1 MNILNNKSNL
11 IIFCLL
17 SLFIGISLFI
27 RIYFPFNQI
36 FTEYGI
42 KFNGSDS
49 YYHMRLIDTLTNNF
63 PHLTYFDTYF
73 QSPYGNTTVGN
84 HFFDWM
90 ISSINWII
98 GLGHPSQHLIDVI
111 GVLIPVI
118 LASLVII
125 PVYFIG
131 KTLFNK
137 WVGLI
142 GAGLI
147 SILGGE
153 FMGRSILG
161 ATDHHVAEVLFS
173 TTCLMFLI
181 LAIKST
187 SKHKFYLYSIFAG
200 LFMGIYLLTWQGG
213 LLFIVIVL
221 AYFIIQI
228 IINHF
233 QKVNNSKLALTGVI
247 LFGITLLLN
256 YSQNLPKDT
265 LFILTLSF
273 LIPLFMGILSN
284 YFLKKNR
291 KFIFFATTLILACV
305 SISLFVFITN
315 FPIFNLI
322 FDSLKMFIGAGSS
335 AQTTMELQPILS
347 PAGKLTTAIVWG
359 NFATCYLLAPI
370 ALVILTIQSF
380 KNKFDCLFIIWTL
393 VILVITLM
401 QRRFAYYLAV
411 NFALLSGYL
420 LWRFIAWFGQGKVA
434 YKPKGF
440 KKKQK
445 EKVERKLSY
454 YKTAFALM
462 LMIIAVFIPVLSKSV
477 GVAQAST
484 FVPSNAWQSSL
495 TWLKDNSPE
504 PFGQDIYNVNQVIE
518 KNKIYPIPD
527 YGVTAWWDYGYWIT
541 RIAHRVPTSNPAQS
555 PKPIKS
561 TAQLFL
567 SDSVNSSI
575 LEQFKTQY
583 IILDNETT
591 TNKYWAII
599 NWANEPT
606 DKYSETYYIPQN
618 GKLYTT
624 QLYYPEYYKSLS
636 VRLYNF
642 NGKAISGKP
651 TVVKYTEQ
659 YINDGQ
665 KVKVINDYK
674 EFKTYKEAIDYMATQ
689 TTSLCTLV
697 GKNPFISPVDLEALD
712 NFTLVH
718 KSDNSIG
725 YKDVGSIPE
734 VKIFKYMGE

>member
-1 MNILNNKSNL
+1 MNILKNKTNL
-11 IIFCLL
+11 IIPICLI
-17 SLFIGISLFI
+17 LFIGISLFI
-27 RIYFPFNQI
+27 RIYLPYDQI

-118 LASLVII
+118 LASLVVI

-142 GAGLI
+142 SAGLI

-181 LAIKST
+181 LAIKDT
-187 SKHKFYLYSIFAG
+187 SKYKFYLYAIFAG

-213 LLFIVIVL
+213 LLFIVITL
-221 AYFIIQI
+221 AYFVIQI
-228 IINHF
+228 IVNHF
-233 QKVNNSKLALTGVI
+233 QNKDNLRLALIGTS
-247 LFGITLLLN
+247 LFGITLALN
-256 YSQNLPKDT
+256 YSSNLPKDT
-265 LFILTLSF
+265 LFILLLAFALPITMLLLSKILQNKKHFYFPITLVVIS
-273 LIPLFMGILSN
+273 LGILGIA
-284 YFLKKNR
+284 K
-291 KFIFFATTLILACV
+291 LI
-305 SISLFVFITN
+305 SPNII
-315 FPIFNLI
+315 NLV

-347 PAGKLTTAIVWG
+347 PTGQFTTAVVWG

-370 ALVILTIQSF
+370 ALVILTIQTF
-380 KNKFDCLFIIWTL
+380 KNKFDGLFIIWTL

-420 LWRFIAWFGQGKVA
+420 LWRFIAWFGQGKIA
-434 YKPKGF
+434 YKLRGF
-440 KKKQK
+440 KDKQK
-445 EKVERKLSY
+445 HKVERRLSY

-504 PFGQDIYNVNQVIE
+504 PFGQDIYNVNQIME
-518 KNKIYPIPD
+518 KDRIYPIPD

-567 SDSVNSSI
+567 SNSVNSSI
-575 LEQFKTQY
+575 LNQFKTEY

-642 NGKAISGKP
+642 DGKLVSGKP

-659 YINDGQ
+659 YINNGQ

-689 TTSLCTLV
+689 TNSLCTLV

-718 KSDNSIG
+718 KSSNSVN

-734 VKIFKYMGE
+734 VKIFEYEH